1 MKSLCFE
8 RTNKIDSPPGEEK
21 KNSQDKKG
29 KKTQISNIGTEREG
43 IIKRLKKYDEK

>member
-21 KNSQDKKG
+21 KNSIKTKR
-29 KKTQISNIGTEREG
+29 KKTQISNIGTEERA
-43 IIKRLKKYDEK
+43 